1 MPVPIWAG
9 RYIGLP
15 FRDHGRDRTGLD
27 CWGLVRLVMGEQ
39 FDVALPSLSQEYEHT
54 LALDDISGVI
64 QRQITAWQTITQGTE
79 KCGDVIVLRLHG
91 QPLHVGLVLG
101 DRQMLHVEARIDSAI
116 ERYDSARW
124 RNRIFGFYR
133 HACASLSK
141 ESV

>member
-39 FDVALPSLSQEYEHT
+39 FNVALPSLSQEYEHT

-64 QRQITAWQTITQGTE
+64 QRQIPAWKTIPAGRE
-79 KCGDVIVLRLHG
+79 KCGDVIILRLHG

-133 HACASLSK
+133 HACAPLSK
-141 ESV
+141 DIA